1 MGRSALGGGVAEQIS
16 VWVRKASSG
25 ARRESLSPRKY
36 ALSRKIL
43 ETYTFLNS
51 EITDSEPQDMESR
64 M

>member
-1 MGRSALGGGVAEQIS
+1 M
-16 VWVRKASSG
+16 WVRKASSG